1 MVSRCGRV
9 SGRVKRN
16 AILKKKTM
24 HTEVICHVPMCTN
37 NFSKFSNR
45 KKANLLHNSS
55 KFKLN
60 SYNTLIN

>member
-1 MVSRCGRV
+1 MEGFPGGL
-9 SGRVKRN
+9 SGTLY
-16 AILKKKTM
+16 LKKKTM

-37 NFSKFSNR
+37 NFSRFSNR
-45 KKANLLHNSS
+45 KKANLLQNNS